1 VSSQSRIAAGIAGA
15 LIAILAISGCTAQ
28 PAAKVK
34 TTLTLAET
42 PANLDISYN
51 FLAAQYSY
59 TDVFAIQATYDTL
72 ITEDPKTGQFMPWLA
87 RTWKLNA
94 DRTVMKMTLPANTKF
109 ADGTPLTADAVVKSF
124 TAVADHK
131 PSILFQDIQAYGVK
145 FVSTGKLSF
154 EIQTTRPIDQTF
166 FVILN
171 FVPVLAPKLVAHPKT
186 ASKTPDGTGPY
197 TLDKSASTP
206 GVQLTFKR
214 NEHYWNLKAFPYK
227 TIVLKAFQDN
237 VAVLNAL
244 KTGQIDGGP
253 IDSASVTEAKASGL
267 NVAEAHG
274 DYWSL
279 FFNDRA
285 GKVVPALADVR
296 VRQAINMAFD
306 KKGIAKQLDFGLGVV
321 SSQGF
326 IKGQPEYIKGA
337 NDFYKYDVAKAKSL
351 LAEAGYPKGFAVT
364 LPSLPMN
371 SSVEPVIQQ
380 SLADIG
386 IKVTWKKYTADQVV
400 DPASKSPIFV
410 WKNYYVNTIP
420 TYIDPNALFNGSH
433 YADPKAISMLHDIS
447 YGDAATSA
455 QASQDLGQY
464 LLDQAWFAPFSGPTT
479 AWASRSGIKILL
491 GPITAQ
497 RHLQNFI
504 PVNK

>member
-1 VSSQSRIAAGIAGA
+1 MGIAGA
-15 LIAILAISGCTAQ
+15 LLVVLAIAGCTAQ

-34 TTLTLAET
+34 TTLTLADT

-51 FLAAQYSY
+51 FLAAQFSY

-72 ITEDPKTGQFMPWLA
+72 ITEDPKTGKFMPWLA
-87 RTWKLNA
+87 RKYSLNA
-94 DRTVMKMTLPANTKF
+94 DKTVMKMTLPKNTKF
-109 ADGTPLTADAVVKSF
+109 ADGTPLTAAAVVGSF

-145 FVSTGKLSF
+145 FVATGKLTF
-154 EIQTTRPIDQTF
+154 EIRTTRPIDETF

-171 FVPVLAPKLVAHPKT
+171 FVPVLAPALVAHPNT
-186 ASKTPDGTGPY
+186 AAKTPDGTGPY
-197 TLDKSASTP
+197 TLDKADSTP

-244 KTGQIDGGP
+244 KTGQIDSGP
-253 IDSASVTEAKASGL
+253 IDSASVAEAKASGL

-274 DYWSL
+274 GYWSL

-306 KKGIAKQLDFGLGVV
+306 KKGIAKQLDFGLGLV

-337 NDFYKYDVAKAKSL
+337 DNYYKFDVPKAKSL
-351 LAEAGYPKGFAVT
+351 MAAAGYPNGFSLT

-400 DPASKSPIFV
+400 DPASKSPVFV
-410 WKNYYVNTIP
+410 WNNYYVNTIP

-433 YADPKAISMLHDIS
+433 YADPTAIALLHSIS
-447 YGDAATSA
+447 YGDAAESA
-455 QASQDLGQY
+455 QASQDLGKY
-464 LLDQAWFAPFSGPTT
+464 LLKQAWFAPFSGPTT
-479 AWASRSGIKILL
+479 AWASQSGIKVLL

-504 PVNK
+504 PVK